1 MARPSPIYIQRGN
14 LLLRTEQPK
23 FCKLF
28 TNLTIQ
34 ILSHFYCYINS
45 PSIQIYGRKFVNILP
60 PNFYTS
66 KSEEKKKRCHDIK
79 ERIRKVLIYQCK
91 IQGAHRRSA
100 KPRTEARLSATKES
114 ARMAAWFHRSP
125 ALKLIDLLL
134 FVRVQLYVYISHV
147 HFNVRRAR
155 IYVCVSIIYRE
166 RERSNRGR
174 SVQVLLL
181 LIIEHVRNGLSQR
194 TSDYATRIGVCVR
207 VRSDSSRLYF
217 RDIKTQLSCVRR
229 RRWLWMC

>member
-66 KSEEKKKRCHDIK
+66 KSEEKKKGVTIS
-79 ERIRKVLIYQCK
+79 
-91 IQGAHRRSA
+91 RS
-100 KPRTEARLSATKES
+100 ES
-114 ARMAAWFHRSP
+114 ARFWFTNAKYRVLTADLQNREQKP
-125 ALKLIDLLL
+125 GWAPLKKAHVWRLGSIDRLRLNWLICFFLLGFNCMYIYL
-134 FVRVQLYVYISHV
+134 TSTLTFVVRAYMCVCLLYI
-147 HFNVRRAR
+147 
-155 IYVCVSIIYRE
+155 E
-166 RERSNRGR
+166 RERD
-174 SVQVLLL
+174 Q
-181 LIIEHVRNGLSQR
+181 IEVG
-194 TSDYATRIGVCVR
+194 A
-207 VRSDSSRLYF
+207 F
-217 RDIKTQLSCVRR
+217 RYYYY
-229 RRWLWMC
+229 